1 MRRAK
6 CFFTRSVETLMAHV
20 NSVSGALVEAGYEN
34 KMFEERVNVICD
46 PYIILDFFSY
56 QNFLSFCHFS
66 LLKNLENS
74 AFFISLLSFQH
85 LIIIIFIKTWG
96 EKKWRISWLIITR
109 GDNRNYLCNNLIA
122 NLRDSIRIISQ
133 VTLDRD
139 RDLRFGFPFI
149 VNPAFIP
156 LLAPRAT
163 SSRGL
168 LFIFPERLCRRNAMR
183 A

>member
-6 CFFTRSVETLMAHV
+6 CFFTRSVETVTAHV
-20 NSVSGALVEAGYEN
+20 NSVSGTLVEAGYEN
-34 KMFEERVNVICD
+34 KMFEERVNVTCD
-46 PYIILDFFSY
+46 PYTRFSY
-56 QNFLSFCHFS
+56 QNFLSFCHFP
-66 LLKNLENS
+66 LLENLENS
-74 AFFISLLSFQH
+74 IFFVAIPLLSFQH
-85 LIIIIFIKTWG
+85 LIIIIFIKTLG
-96 EKKWRISWLIITR
+96 KKKVVNILT
-109 GDNRNYLCNNLIA
+109 NNYERRQSKLSCNNLIA

-139 RDLRFGFPFI
+139 RDLRFGFPLI